1 MDQKSVDHVRGL
13 WSSPMAEAALLLAMN
28 KPPHAGMAWSTHPN
42 ASHFASGSAFAA
54 RRAAGLPSLHPSSE
68 IDIDIDMADQ
78 DRSTS
83 PQGLAAKKRK
93 RNSAKS
99 KENGNTTQESDG
111 KQAEAEAEAK
121 EDYIHVRARRGQATN
136 SHSLA
141 ERVRREKISQR
152 MKFLQELV
160 PGCSKVTGKAVML
173 DEIINYVQ
181 SLQRQVE
188 FLSMKLSAVNPRM
201 DLSTAD
207 WFHRSQSGPSSPAIG
222 FHAKVHP
229 SQSGLSAMSVRL
241 DSVPNAW
248 EEQLQSVM
256 QMANCFGNNPQ
267 QPRTQ

>member
-54 RRAAGLPSLHPSSE
+54 RRAAGLPSLDPSSE
-68 IDIDIDMADQ
+68 IDIDMADQ

-93 RNSAKS
+93 RNSEKS
-99 KENGNTTQESDG
+99 KENGDTTQESDG
-111 KQAEAEAEAK
+111 KQAEAAAK

-222 FHAKVHP
+222 SHAKVHP

-256 QMANCFGNNPQ
+256 QMANCFSNNPQ